1 MTNKTLKMAIGAALL
16 LPALAF
22 AQVQVVER
30 RGRNDLPR
38 RAEHD
43 HA

>member
-22 AQVQVVER
+22 AQVQVVNGEAGR
-30 RGRNDLPR
+30 RPTPYS
-38 RAEHD
+38 
-43 HA
+43 